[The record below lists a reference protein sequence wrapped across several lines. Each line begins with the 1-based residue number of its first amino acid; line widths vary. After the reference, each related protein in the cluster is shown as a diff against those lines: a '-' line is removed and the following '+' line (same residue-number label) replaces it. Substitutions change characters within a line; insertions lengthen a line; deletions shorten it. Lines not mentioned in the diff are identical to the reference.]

1 MEAILAEQPGGLEN
15 SIAESIPNI
24 GVTVAKSKYLGKV
37 TTMLIGAF
45 ALAINVLPNYGC
57 APSEAAGIKPRPG
70 IEYKEITDEK
80 INQQSMCRIT
90 TGTKSDKCKCFV
102 KNDVTIPSG
111 ECGKLINY
119 YNN

>member
-1 MEAILAEQPGGLEN
+1 MYKYNKMEAILAEQPGGLEN

-24 GVTVAKSKYLGKV
+24 GTRVANSKYLGKV
-37 TTMLIGAF
+37 TSMLFG
-45 ALAINVLPNYGC
+45 ALALAYIALSNIAC
-57 APSEAAGIKPRPG
+57 APPG
-70 IEYKEITDEK
+70 IEYRITDER
-80 INQQSMCRIT
+80 IIQQIACRRIS
-90 TGTKSDKCKCFV
+90 GPDYEKCACFV